1 MTNRI
6 TAALEAADKAT
17 PGPWVVGGKYT
28 VRTTKSSSDW
38 ICRVRDIHHRH
49 SDEEDSS
56 NATLIAAAPDMA
68 AEIVKL
74 RKWQSEAVEQ
84 LKAIQK
90 LINPKVRIF
99 GQVVTMYDSKPTVID
114 RLIAEAKETQE

>member
-74 RKWQSEAVEQ
+74 RKWQSEAV
-84 LKAIQK
+84 K
-90 LINPKVRIF
+90 LIDGCLAMP
-99 GQVVTMYDSKPTVID
+99 SELAD
-114 RLIAEAKETQE
+114 RLIKEAEEQGE